1 MHGRLA
7 LFLLPLALFALCA
20 CAHHKPTT
28 DKDEEN
34 ALRSE
39 AMAFANEGDKSKPAK
54 AAKPATA
61 QTGQPRDSLGARA
74 PSLFW
79 PLNLGN
85 TWTYSR
91 RFLGE
96 TGSLTVSIA
105 KRGEDD
111 SYVDSTGSKLWV
123 TPFGVRDATRYL
135 LRSPLEK
142 GEHWRAQ
149 TGPETTEFFEV
160 IEDDAQITVPAGH
173 FEHCL
178 IVRSTTRLPA
188 GARMLNVAAYA
199 PQVGLVRNETLVE
212 NNQKRQASQ
221 VLLELVSYQIP

>member
-1 MHGRLA
+1 MPRRLA
-7 LFLLPLALFALCA
+7 LFLLPALLFALSA
-20 CAHHKPTT
+20 CAHHKPMSE
-28 DKDEEN
+28 KDEEN
-34 ALRSE
+34 AMRAE
-39 AMAFANEGDKSKPAK
+39 TMAFANEGDKSKPAK
-54 AAKPATA
+54 DPEAAKPKKS
-61 QTGQPRDSLGARA
+61 QPLDSLGARA

-96 TGSLTVSIA
+96 AGSLTVSIV
-105 KRGEDD
+105 KRGEDE
-111 SYVDSTGSKLWV
+111 SYVDSTGSKFWV
-123 TPFGVRDATRYL
+123 TPLGIRDNERYL

-160 IEDDAQITVPAGH
+160 AEDDALVTVPAGR

-178 IVRSTTRLPA
+178 IVRTTTRLPA
-188 GARMLNVAAYA
+188 GSRMLNVAAYA
-199 PQVGLVRNETLVE
+199 PNVGLVRNETLVE